1 MSKHKKIA
9 IILFNLGGPDSLAAV
24 KPFLFNLFN
33 DPYIIRAP
41 KFIRLLIAKY
51 ISWRREATAQDIYQQ
66 IGGKSPILEQTQDQ
80 AYELERFLNE
90 QNKNKYKVFVAMRYW
105 HPFIEEVLEE
115 VGTFGADETLLL
127 PLYPQFSTTT
137 TGSFYAAWKK
147 AFHGPSSQIKAI
159 CCYPTNPGFIE
170 ALAKKLLAT
179 YQETG
184 RETRILFSAH
194 GLPKKIVDAGDPYKL
209 QVELTVKEIL
219 QKAELEDADYVICY
233 QSRVGPVE
241 WLKPYTDEEIKRA
254 GLDKRSV
261 IIVPVA
267 FVSEHSETLVE
278 LDIEYKHLAQ
288 TVGIETYKRI
298 ETVQTNGHFISGLA
312 DMVVRSVKGDENLI
326 TDCKKLPCDNSR
338 IDCPLRGGCQLF
350 EKS

>member
-1 MSKHKKIA
+1 MSEQKKIA
-9 IILFNLGGPDSLAAV
+9 IILFNLGGPDSLEAV

-41 KFIRLLIAKY
+41 KYVRFLIAKY
-51 ISWRREATAQDIYQQ
+51 ISWRREATAQEIYRQ

-80 AYELERFLNE
+80 AYELERLLNE
-90 QNKNKYKVFVAMRYW
+90 QNKNRYKVFVAMRYW
-105 HPFIEEVLEE
+105 HPVIEEVLEE
-115 VGTFGADETLLL
+115 VGTFSADETLLL

-147 AFHGPSSQIKAI
+147 AFHGPSNQVKTI
-159 CCYPTNPGFIE
+159 CCYPTNHGFIE

-179 YQETG
+179 YQEIG

-219 QKAELEDADYVICY
+219 QRAELEDADYVICY

-254 GLDKRSV
+254 GIDK
-261 IIVPVA
+261 
-267 FVSEHSETLVE
+267 
-278 LDIEYKHLAQ
+278 
-288 TVGIETYKRI
+288 
-298 ETVQTNGHFISGLA
+298 
-312 DMVVRSVKGDENLI
+312 
-326 TDCKKLPCDNSR
+326 SR
-338 IDCPLRGGCQLF
+338 
-350 EKS
+350 

>member
-1 MSKHKKIA
+1 M
-9 IILFNLGGPDSLAAV
+9 
-24 KPFLFNLFN
+24 
-33 DPYIIRAP
+33 
-41 KFIRLLIAKY
+41 
-51 ISWRREATAQDIYQQ
+51 
-66 IGGKSPILEQTQDQ
+66 
-80 AYELERFLNE
+80 
-90 QNKNKYKVFVAMRYW
+90 
-105 HPFIEEVLEE
+105 
-115 VGTFGADETLLL
+115 
-127 PLYPQFSTTT
+127 
-137 TGSFYAAWKK
+137 
-147 AFHGPSSQIKAI
+147 
-159 CCYPTNPGFIE
+159 
-170 ALAKKLLAT
+170 
-179 YQETG
+179 
-184 RETRILFSAH
+184 
-194 GLPKKIVDAGDPYKL
+194 
-209 QVELTVKEIL
+209 QVELTVREIL
-219 QKAELEDADYVICY
+219 QRAELQDADYVICY

-312 DMVVRSVKGDENLI
+312 DMVVRSVEGDENLI